1 MPLPAALTSTDRP
14 PAGFIRLTGQPWQ
27 NTGTPDWLAFAR
39 SWDDLALDTYMGDG
53 GRYRQRRYGAFRLDA
68 RGLTRLPHKAHYQ
81 ELAFNPLNGGIAR
94 WFEPMTSR
102 SATAAPLVQAVLGLQ
117 AMLDTPSANASP
129 CDWDVEAHQFRIL
142 ATPDAEGQPTPEGLH
157 RDGRHWVFIMLVDR
171 HNITGG
177 ETLIADNDARPLAR
191 FTLTQPGDALLLDDR
206 RLRHATSSIRPADPA
221 RAGWRD
227 ALVLT
232 FAPA

>member
-1 MPLPAALTSTDRP
+1 MSSPATLTSTTCP
-14 PAGFIRLTGQPWQ
+14 PAAFVRLTNQPWQ
-27 NTGTPDWLAFAR
+27 DTSTPAWQAFAR
-39 SWDDLALDTYMGDG
+39 SWDDLALDAYMGDG

-94 WFEPMTSR
+94 WFEPMTAQ
-102 SATAAPLVQAVLGLQ
+102 SATATPLVQAALGLQ
-117 AMLDTPSANASP
+117 TMLDTRSANTPALS
-129 CDWDVEAHQFRIL
+129 WDVEAHQFRIL

-157 RDGRHWVFIMLVDR
+157 RDGRHWVFIMLVAR

-191 FTLTQPGDALLLDDR
+191 FTLMQPGDALLLDDR
-206 RLRHATSSIRPADPA
+206 RLRHATSSIRPSDPD